1 MDDVQDIRLFIEGSR
16 HLLILCHSNADP
28 DAVASAYAL
37 VRAFPCVTI
46 SVRSDGISR
55 PAKTMLGALGATL
68 PCDDGPYDAVLA
80 VDTATPEQLGA
91 CKDLLPPRD
100 RLCCVDHHAVSILD
114 AGVSCRRGATSA
126 AEIVWDII
134 GRHAEVPVRKALL
147 YGILS
152 DTGHL
157 RYATRDTFA
166 VIQEL
171 LGDDIV
177 FEEIYSLLRE
187 EIDLS
192 QKMALFK
199 AMQRMKVLRAGDFL
213 VVRTA
218 IGSFE
223 SLVAR
228 TILSAGAD
236 VVVIVNEKRGG
247 RIIARASRR
256 AVEKGV
262 DLSRIMYDVGL
273 EYDGEG
279 GGHAPA
285 AGAKGVNDFKKA
297 ATQIIDT
304 ITALLSG

>member
-1 MDDVQDIRLFIEGSR
+1 M
-16 HLLILCHSNADP
+16 
-28 DAVASAYAL
+28 
-37 VRAFPCVTI
+37 
-46 SVRSDGISR
+46 
-55 PAKTMLGALGATL
+55 
-68 PCDDGPYDAVLA
+68 LA

-91 CKDLLPPRD
+91 CKDFLPPRE

-147 YGILS
+147 CGILS

-228 TILSAGAD
+228 TILSAGLMLWSSLMRS
-236 VVVIVNEKRGG
+236 VGG
-247 RIIARASRR
+247 VSSHVHPAGRR
-256 AVEKGV
+256 
-262 DLSRIMYDVGL
+262 
-273 EYDGEG
+273 EG
-279 GGHAPA
+279 CRPVPHHVRCRPR
-285 AGAKGVNDFKKA
+285 V
-297 ATQIIDT
+297 
-304 ITALLSG
+304 